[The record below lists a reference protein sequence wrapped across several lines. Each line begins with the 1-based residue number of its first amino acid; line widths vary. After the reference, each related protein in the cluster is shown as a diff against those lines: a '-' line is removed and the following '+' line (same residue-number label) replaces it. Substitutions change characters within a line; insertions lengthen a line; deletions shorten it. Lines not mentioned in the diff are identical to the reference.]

1 MNASTLSIHWYL
13 NFSYLTFIDQ
23 NQSSPSLYTSIEGH
37 PSFEYQLSSHS
48 SKSLLHLNIGILSS
62 SLAENLSLVSQNLI
76 SLAKDN
82 GSTDN
87 ITIIVVFLRPIEDLV
102 HIAKTKE
109 EKEGTTA
116 TGTTGKDR

>member
-1 MNASTLSIHWYL
+1 MTKSNPAPPSTQAL
-13 NFSYLTFIDQ
+13 
-23 NQSSPSLYTSIEGH
+23 EGH
-37 PSFEYQLSSHS
+37 PSFEFHPKEQLSSHS
-48 SKSLLHLNIGILSS
+48 PKSLLHLNIGILPS

-102 HIAKTKE
+102 EIANTKE
-109 EKEGTTA
+109 AEGTTA
-116 TGTTGKDR
+116 GMIHI